1 MLRVST
7 VKICSCDLGFNDIIL
22 DIWTFYSRIVFDLFE
37 HKINK
42 VGNERSKVIN
52 VRIPIIIKSR
62 RKKESSIIVEN
73 NEPKIVKRT
82 DSIGIALIL
91 ISKFWN

>member
-37 HKINK
+37 HNINK
-42 VGNERSKVIN
+42 VGKMSVAKSSMYASQSSSKV
-52 VRIPIIIKSR
+52 VAKKSLVSLSKIK
-62 RKKESSIIVEN
+62 
-73 NEPKIVKRT
+73 PKIVKRT